1 VNIWTAEKI
10 HQCFQ
15 EAGAWKDSW
24 SFSRRLF
31 DFVSAAG
38 RMADAEL
45 SWKKPEFMSAVGKTV
60 AMYYDICAYLDFA
73 PDIANAKRSTDT
85 YSVDLVNSAIA
96 WAYAAFTMKE
106 RRSPS
111 FGKLGYE
118 WLGHV
123 FNCVFVKLPVG
134 SEEDRILG
142 VVHELVDKQMAAQ
155 CIAAGIPITR
165 FFSAGPVVEPGQI
178 SMIAAP
184 GEKIAVPF

>member
-96 WAYAAFTMKE
+96 WAYTAFTMKE

-111 FGKLGYE
+111 FGKL
-118 WLGHV
+118 
-123 FNCVFVKLPVG
+123 G